1 MPLFGK
7 SKEQKIAD
15 AMETLTAK
23 ILDLHAPS
31 TTIIQFLDNNV
42 SSDNDTGWSV
52 NAEVCALFCHL
63 VSRWA
68 FEMGRDPFRKRL
80 HQQICASVLGAY
92 EEVWG
97 DQWDSELSHWYVD
110 LQNTTE
116 VEYGECQSLFG
127 SLEPINSVDD
137 NTIIG
142 TFAGRIA
149 ELIQRPEDPI
159 LRTTI
164 ALYTFPLVTDKRT
177 TGFREEIETI
187 WKNTAENIKKQWTV

>member
-7 SKEQKIAD
+7 SKEQKVAD

-42 SSDNDTGWSV
+42 ATDNETGWSV

-97 DQWDSELSHWYVD
+97 DQWDSEQSHWYVD

-116 VEYGECQSLFG
+116 VEYGECRSLFG

-142 TFAGRIA
+142 KFAGRIA

-187 WKNTAENIKKQWTV
+187 WKNTA